1 MSFQLAIRFI
11 WRAMFLMVWKR
22 SRRRA
27 CSILLVLRGVITWPL
42 TKKFS
47 TELCRVPAVT
57 KQLIKNRR
65 LIPSAPPRPAAQL
78 FRACDESR
86 LVAAP
91 LPHQSA
97 EELLSRLV

>member
-1 MSFQLAIRFI
+1 MSSQQGILFTS
-11 WRAMFLMVWKR
+11 RATFHTVWKR

-27 CSILLVLRGVITWPL
+27 CSILLVLRGLITWRL
-42 TKKFS
+42 TRKFFTARCS
-47 TELCRVPAVT
+47 DPAV
-57 KQLIKNRR
+57 KKRR
-65 LIPSAPPRPAAQL
+65 LILSARPRCAAQL

-91 LPHQSA
+91 SPHRSG

>member
-11 WRAMFLMVWKR
+11 SRAMFLMVWKH

-27 CSILLVLRGVITWPL
+27 CSILLVRRGLITWPL

-47 TELCRVPAVT
+47 TARCSDSAVT
-57 KQLIKNRR
+57 KRR
-65 LIPSAPPRPAAQL
+65 LILSARPRPAAQL

-91 LPHQSA
+91 LLHQSG